1 MKQDMTMRALI
12 VDDSRFTRRVLRGML
27 EQDGFACSEAMDASA
42 GLDLLGAGPDFA
54 VALID
59 WNMPG
64 MSGVEMVKKI
74 RAGDFAEMK
83 VMMVTCQSDSDRI
96 VQALEAGADEYLMK
110 PFDAEALR
118 EKLALMGLEST

>member
-1 MKQDMTMRALI
+1 MPMRALI

-27 EQDGFACSEAMDASA
+27 EQKGFACSDANDAAM
-42 GLDLLGAGPDFA
+42 GLELLCAGPDFA

-64 MSGVEMVKKI
+64 MSGLEMVKRI
-74 RAGDFAEMK
+74 RAGGFTAMK
-83 VMMVTCQSDSDRI
+83 VMMVTCHSDSERI

-110 PFDAEALR
+110 PFDGESLR